1 MVPVGRSINMF
12 KFLTVAVFGVFMATA
27 SDAASL
33 KSNGNCTLAGLS
45 SSSVNCGLTGMSMSF
60 GGKMG
65 GKTGMF
71 SGLVGPSV
79 QLPYHVL
86 DKWLAGI
93 RMLTSSV
100 KPQGSGGATV
110 VASTSPVPLPAAGW
124 MLLVGAGGLVAM
136 RRKKRA

>member
-1 MVPVGRSINMF
+1 ML
-12 KFLTVAVFGVFMATA
+12 KFLTVAVFGLFMATA

-33 KSNGNCTLAGLS
+33 KSNGSCTLSGLS
-45 SSSVNCGLTGMSMSF
+45 STSVNCGLTRVSMGF
-60 GGKMG
+60 GGKSSA
-65 GKTGMF
+65 F

-93 RMLTSSV
+93 RMLTSSI
-100 KPQGSGGATV
+100 KQQGSGGAAV
-110 VASTSPVPLPAAGW
+110 VSSTSPVPLPAAGW
-124 MLLVGAGGLVAM
+124 MLLVGAGGLVAL